1 MRVRGAIALF
11 AFAIVAN
18 IVTARAQ
25 YETPR
30 PLPATTSLPDLRR
43 QAIARAAAE
52 RFHVGLEALANHDWA
67 RARAEFDATVA
78 MNPPEPEG
86 SSAWYD
92 LALAQ
97 SHLGDNI
104 GAAQSLHRAI
114 ALDPGFLAAM
124 ANLVAVDLAS
134 GDLKDARTTADRFVA
149 AAPESARALYSRGLV
164 ALQTNDYST
173 ARSDF
178 SKLLR
183 SDPQYAVAHYDLG
196 LAESK
201 SGNYPDALREFTM
214 AVQIAPA
221 YARARFALGTI
232 LLRTGDRGG
241 ARAAFDRAAQDATDD
256 AGLRELAIQLR
267 DAIAAPH

>member
-1 MRVRGAIALF
+1 MRVRATIALF
-11 AFAIVAN
+11 AFVIVAN
-18 IVTARAQ
+18 LAVARAQ

-30 PLPATTSLPDLRR
+30 PVPATTSIPDLRR
-43 QAIARAAAE
+43 QAVARAAAE
-52 RFHVGLEALANHDWA
+52 RFHVGLDALEKHDWA
-67 RARAEFDATVA
+67 AARAEFEAAVA
-78 MNPPEPEG
+78 MSPPEPEG

-97 SHLGDNI
+97 SHLGDNAA
-104 GAAQSLHRAI
+104 AAQSLHRAI

-124 ANLVAVDLAS
+124 ANLIAVDLAS

-149 AAPESARALYSRGLV
+149 AAPDSARALYSRGLV
-164 ALQTNDYST
+164 ALQTNDFST

-201 SGNYPDALREFTM
+201 TGNYADAQREFTA
-214 AVQIAPA
+214 AVQIAPS

-232 LLRTGDRGG
+232 LLRSGDRSA
-241 ARAAFDRAAQDATDD
+241 ARAAFDRAAHDATDD
-256 AGLRELAIQLR
+256 PALRELAVQLR
-267 DAIAAPH
+267 DAIGAPH